1 MADPMKALG
10 GLEGEYMEVWVE
22 RENKRAAAMQR
33 GYQTSLNKSLDIARK
48 RTTLDKKQKTTLS
61 SSTHSASLRDE
72 KEILQKHKEK
82 LAQED
87 EERRLAMLELERA
100 NEEAM
105 AHREAEIVMLKHAQ
119 AEKNKLAQER
129 ISVNLANEKKSFDP
143 RKAFEEKQAKDSAV
157 YAATVAA
164 KDEEFKESIKKTEE
178 RRKANKAKWEKKLA
192 EEEKARFT
200 KETAKLKRE
209 ADALKEVRK
218 QKELEIQK
226 KKNKEKQTR
235 DHLADTLQDLA
246 KKQDDYA
253 GSLLKKLDKKDE
265 QWHKAQEAKM
275 EKHKSTFKD
284 VHEWR
289 GYMKDSIS
297 HQKEAEEI
305 KHSHYVE
312 MAKRSVLVGEELER
326 RKQFVQSQAREMHY
340 QQSLV
345 RRNLKAT
352 FTKNDVNIFR
362 KGLQAEADS
371 GKLPDVKPLK
381 PPAVKPLK
389 VPEKKT
395 AIPQVPPLAREWNK
409 GFVLHKSMEE

>member
-1 MADPMKALG
+1 MKALG

-48 RTTLDKKQKTTLS
+48 RHTLEKKQTTSLTS
-61 SSTHSASLRDE
+61 SISPGSFRDE
-72 KEILQKHKEK
+72 KEVLQKHKK
-82 LAQED
+82 RLAQED
-87 EERRLAMLELERA
+87 EERRVAMMEVERA
-100 NEEAM
+100 KEEAI
-105 AHREAEIVMLKHAQ
+105 AHKEAEIERLKHEQ

-129 ISVNLANEKKSFDP
+129 ISQNLANEKKNFDP

-157 YAATVAA
+157 YAATLAA
-164 KDEEFKESIKKTEE
+164 KEEEFKENIKKTEE
-178 RRKANKAKWEKKLA
+178 RRKKNKAKWEKKLA
-192 EEEKARFT
+192 DEEKARFA
-200 KETAKLKRE
+200 KEAAKLKRE

-218 QKELEIQK
+218 QKEQEIRK
-226 KKNKEKQTR
+226 KKDKEKQTR
-235 DHLADTLQDLA
+235 DHLANTLQQLA
-246 KKQDDYA
+246 KKQEDYA
-253 GSLLKKLDKKDE
+253 GSLLDKLDKKDE
-265 QWHKAQEAKM
+265 QWHKAQDAKM
-275 EKHKSTFKD
+275 DKHKATFKEVND
-284 VHEWR
+284 WR
-289 GYMKDSIS
+289 GYMRDSIS

-326 RKQFVQSQAREMHY
+326 RKQFVQTQAREMHY

-362 KGLQAEADS
+362 KGIQAEAES

-389 VPEKKT
+389 VPEKKS
-395 AIPQVPPLAREWNK
+395 AVPQVPPLAREWNK
-409 GFVLHKSMEE
+409 GFVLHKVAN